1 MLFQREIF
9 LHSLSWPLEAEA
21 NRGWQ
26 TCSQLTAADVW
37 RQLDVKME
45 TERSGEEPGS
55 QDYPPHSSIWSGEE
69 ASAPSPSQKPQSRSR
84 NNDSSHRG
92 ETDRLSQVET
102 PTNLSDRKGSNTP
115 YGHISGVH
123 MLKTII
129 YSQKTNTAEKQL
141 RYTHLWAWN
150 LMIESIKILTIS
162 NNNIKLTLKKILNY
176 CDYC

>member
-9 LHSLSWPLEAEA
+9 LHSLSWPLEAEP
-21 NRGWQ
+21 NRERQ
-26 TCSQLTAADVW
+26 TRSQLTAADVW

-69 ASAPSPSQKPQSRSR
+69 ASAPSPSQNPQSWSR
-84 NNDSSHRG
+84 NNDSSHRE
-92 ETDRLSQVET
+92 ETDRFSQVET
-102 PTNLSDRKGSNTP
+102 PTDLSDQRGPNTP

-123 MLKTII
+123 MLKIII
-129 YSQKTNTAEKQL
+129 YLQKTNTAEKQL

-150 LMIESIKILTIS
+150 LMIESIKMLTIS
-162 NNNIKLTLKKILNY
+162 HQHKINIIKSLITVIIVN
-176 CDYC
+176 